1 MRINDDDSPLVR
13 LFEFLSKLCD
23 VRDDHFLQVA
33 KPNGLVDEAILLF
46 RDGEEVGNF
55 RSKRGKVFK
64 RNDAEGTHKLTRS
77 RNTETKGDVLP
88 FRCGFDERTWFSEAR
103 EYLGVWMS
111 GIKHGLIK
119 VEDKLRRELVFVHFI
134 L

>member
-1 MRINDDDSPLVR
+1 VRINNDDDSLVR
-13 LFEFLSKLCD
+13 LVEFLSKLCD
-23 VRDDHFLQVA
+23 VGDDHFLQVA
-33 KPNGLVDEAILLF
+33 KPNGLVDKAILLS
-46 RDGEEVGNF
+46 RGGEEVGNF

-64 RNDAEGTHKLTRS
+64 KNDAEGTHKLTRS

-88 FRCGFDERTWFSEAR
+88 FCCGFDEKMWFFEVR
-103 EYLGVWMS
+103 EYFGVWMS

-119 VEDKLRRELVFVHFI
+119 VEDKLKRELVFVHFI